1 MQNISAQ
8 IKTII
13 SFLSFFFLISTISA
27 QDVSV
32 NQIINAEKMFD
43 LHFTNAKRDSMVNQL
58 NANLQFY
65 KYLHGFNLPNSVPLP
80 NCFDPV
86 LPTMTFK
93 TKQQPIKWNIAAS
106 VVMPADTN
114 QLAFFTIAQLS
125 SLLRNHI
132 ISSVQLSR
140 FFINRLK
147 KYDDTLHCVISLTE
161 KIDMEQAKRVD
172 ANFAKVIYKSPL

>member
-125 SLLRNHI
+125 SLLRNHK

-161 KIDMEQAKRVD
+161 KIAMEQAKRAD